1 MPFVLNDVFI
11 DLQTLNFKRQTLK
24 TKITSHCLEDN
35 KDIINY
41 KGQGQIGL

>member
-1 MPFVLNDVFI
+1 MPFVLNDVCI

-24 TKITSHCLEDN
+24 KFHCLEDN

-41 KGQGQIGL
+41 KWQGLIGS